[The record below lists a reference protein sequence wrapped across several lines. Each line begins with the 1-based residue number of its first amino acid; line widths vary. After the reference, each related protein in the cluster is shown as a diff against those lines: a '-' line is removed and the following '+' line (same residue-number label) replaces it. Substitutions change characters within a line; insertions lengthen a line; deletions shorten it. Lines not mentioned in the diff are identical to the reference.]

1 MQFMKRAPAAC
12 ATACI
17 AVLALGRV
25 APVSAQT
32 QTWTGPYAGLTIGA
46 AIQLDDADE
55 TVAFDTNL
63 DGDFGDTIRTTAG
76 ANAFSPGFCAGIAM
90 GSQPV
95 AGCTGDEDGVDFG
108 GRVGY
113 DRQIGNLVIGALV
126 DVAKADVT
134 DGVSAFSTTPAF
146 YAFAREVNYVAGL
159 RGRVGFGNERVLVYG
174 TGGGVWA
181 NLDHVLTTSNGVNT
195 FLPAQDTSTSDSS
208 WGYQAGGGVELRLG
222 MRWSV
227 TGEYLFTSID
237 DRDEATVRTQ
247 GPAPAT
253 NPFILVNPSGTDLQ
267 RTDRFE
273 FQALRLGLSYRF

>member
-1 MQFMKRAPAAC
+1 MLQF
-12 ATACI
+12 ATH
-17 AVLALGRV
+17 
-25 APVSAQT
+25 
-32 QTWTGPYAGLTIGA
+32 
-46 AIQLDDADE
+46 DADE
-55 TVAFDTNL
+55 AVAFDTNL
-63 DGDFGDTIRTTAG
+63 DGGFGDTIRTAAG
-76 ANAFSPGFCAGIAM
+76 ADAFSPGFCAGIAM
-90 GSQPV
+90 GSQPA
-95 AGCTGDEDGVDFG
+95 AGCTEEEDGIDFG

-126 DVAKADVT
+126 DVSKADVT

-159 RGRVGFGNERVLVYG
+159 RGRIGVGNERVLVYG
-174 TGGGVWA
+174 TGGGAWA
-181 NLDHVLTTSNGVNT
+181 NIDHVFTSSNGVNT
-195 FLPAQDTSTSDSS
+195 FVPAKDTATSDNS

-222 MRWSV
+222 TRWSV

-253 NPFILVNPSGTDLQ
+253 NPFILVNGSGTDLQ